1 MQPPDNKKYHL
12 RLLERFFHYDT
23 ITSHSFEYPAG
34 AVVTD
39 PTEIRLLE
47 DKHGPTER
55 IYIQTEF
62 LR

>member
-1 MQPPDNKKYHL
+1 MTDNLKYHL

-23 ITSHSFEYPAG
+23 IGSHSYEWQAG

-39 PTEIRLLE
+39 PSEIALLE
-47 DKHGPTER
+47 QKHAPIER

-62 LR
+62 RR